1 MIQPNSTL
9 TAVSGIR
16 AGHATDRAGGT
27 GCTVVL
33 CPPGTV
39 GGVDQRGGGPGTRET
54 DLLRPTQHVDNVSA
68 ILLSG
73 GSAYGL
79 AAAEGVMRWLEE
91 RDVGYRTGDGAV
103 VPIVP
108 AAILYDLGIGVDILV
123 RMKDWVIE
131 TAERPVQARSRRA
144 GSVPAPAVV

>member
-1 MIQPNSTL
+1 MPP
-9 TAVSGIR
+9 TA
-16 AGHATDRAGGT
+16 A

-54 DLLRPTQHVDNVSA
+54 DLLRPSQHVDNVSA

-91 RDVGYRTGDGAV
+91 RDVGYRTGDDRPRA
-103 VPIVP
+103 
-108 AAILYDLGIGVDILV
+108 IGVDILV
-123 RMKDWVIE
+123 RMKDWVIGLQKGQS
-131 TAERPVQARSRRA
+131 RPGREGQGRCTGCCVS
-144 GSVPAPAVV
+144 